1 MRLCLIQK
9 FLAEMMIQNWC
20 FIESEEEKAHL
31 VMSAHEEFHADYNLC
46 ENSDFM
52 KVILDI
58 CTFPMEEND
67 EDIHS

>member
-9 FLAEMMIQNWC
+9 LLGETTIQNWS
-20 FIESEEEKAHL
+20 FIETEEKAHL
-31 VMSAHEEFHADYNLC
+31 VMSGHEAIHVDYNLC

-52 KVILDI
+52 KVILNI